1 LVAVYKNPPYPIFY
15 DVVHHSFG
23 LVPMLANPQYYKSKF
38 SSTVLTSLIT
48 GGCAAAAVGRLCGT
62 SADLRSACLR
72 WLDRTDQ
79 QLLSTSQQCVL
90 LCAMQRPRQEV

>member
-1 LVAVYKNPPYPIFY
+1 MHRSNCLQAAPDAQLLLVADPVKDLVAVYKNPPYPIFY

-48 GGCAAAAVGRLCGT
+48 GGCAQPWSRAVPGVLGCSQPQLAAR
-62 SADLRSACLR
+62 
-72 WLDRTDQ
+72 
-79 QLLSTSQQCVL
+79 
-90 LCAMQRPRQEV
+90 